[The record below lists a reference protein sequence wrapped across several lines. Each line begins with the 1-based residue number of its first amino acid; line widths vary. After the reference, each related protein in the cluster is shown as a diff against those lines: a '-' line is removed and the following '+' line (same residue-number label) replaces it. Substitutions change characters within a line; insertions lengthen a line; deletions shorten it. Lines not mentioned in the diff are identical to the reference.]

1 MTIESSRLRPM
12 TIDHLCGAGRE
23 KGNCTVDLDPSEIET
38 DLIDL
43 SDTSL
48 RELREAD
55 RRLLAPSRET
65 MLEQLEHARANLGSG
80 PPGRVD

>member
-1 MTIESSRLRPM
+1 M
-12 TIDHLCGAGRE
+12 
-23 KGNCTVDLDPSEIET
+23 DLDPSEIET

-43 SDTSL
+43 SATSL

-55 RRLLAPSRET
+55 RSLLAPSRAT